1 MFVSHTP
8 KYLIPLGMIV
18 CLAEVAAAAAAAVE
32 QMNISQRAENRIQNI
47 QTLAGCLGN
56 AAGLSDSDN
65 MLHQNTTVLM

>member
-1 MFVSHTP
+1 MFVSRTP

-18 CLAEVAAAAAAAVE
+18 CLAEVAAAAAVE

>member
-1 MFVSHTP
+1 MFSGDRSA
-8 KYLIPLGMIV
+8 LLLLLLLLLFSR
-18 CLAEVAAAAAAAVE
+18 C
-32 QMNISQRAENRIQNI
+32 NISQRAENTIQNI